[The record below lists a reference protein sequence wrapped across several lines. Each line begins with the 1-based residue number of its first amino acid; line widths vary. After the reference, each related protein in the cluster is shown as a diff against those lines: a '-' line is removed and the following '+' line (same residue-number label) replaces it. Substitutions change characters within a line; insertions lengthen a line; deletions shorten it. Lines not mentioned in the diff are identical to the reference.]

1 MPMGV
6 VRVLRRRVGRM
17 WQLGAVGAGEGTEV
31 VVETVVLLD
40 EEHDVLDRARNRATA
55 ASAPRSRLGRRF
67 WPRLALGLCRRLC
80 FWLGFRS
87 WFCSRPG
94 TRFFLHGGEFPL
106 CRRYRLDY
114 PKVCRKSPIHRAVP
128 RPQ

>member
-6 VRVLRRRVGRM
+6 VRVLCRRVGRM

-55 ASAPRSRLGRRF
+55 ASAPWPRLGRRL
-67 WPRLALGLCRRLC
+67 WPRPGLSLCRRLC

-87 WFCSRPG
+87 WFCFRPG
-94 TRFFLHGGEFPL
+94 TRFFLHGREFPL
-106 CRRYRLDY
+106 WINY
-114 PKVCRKSPIHRAVP
+114 PP
-128 RPQ
+128 

>member
-17 WQLGAVGAGEGTEV
+17 WQLSAVGAGEGTEV

-55 ASAPRSRLGRRF
+55 ASAPRPRLGRRL
-67 WPRLALGLCRRLC
+67 WPRPGLGLCMRLCFWLC

-87 WFCSRPG
+87 WFCFRPG
-94 TRFFLHGGEFPL
+94 TRFFLHGREFPL
-106 CRRYRLDY
+106 WMNY
-114 PKVCRKSPIHRAVP
+114 PP
-128 RPQ
+128 

>member
-17 WQLGAVGAGEGTEV
+17 WQLGAVGAGEGPEA

-55 ASAPRSRLGRRF
+55 ASAPRPRLG
-67 WPRLALGLCRRLC
+67 LDLCRRLC

-87 WFCSRPG
+87 WFCFRPG
-94 TRFFLHGGEFPL
+94 TRFFLHGREFPL
-106 CRRYRLDY
+106 WMNY
-114 PKVCRKSPIHRAVP
+114 PP
-128 RPQ
+128 

>member
-1 MPMGV
+1 MRRGV

-17 WQLGAVGAGEGTEV
+17 WQLSAVGPGEGTEV

-55 ASAPRSRLGRRF
+55 ASATRPRLGRRL
-67 WPRLALGLCRRLC
+67 WPRLGLDLCRRPC

-87 WFCSRPG
+87 WVCFRPG
-94 TRFFLHGGEFPL
+94 SRFFLPG
-106 CRRYRLDY
+106 
-114 PKVCRKSPIHRAVP
+114 RAVP
-128 RPQ
+128 LCS

>member
-55 ASAPRSRLGRRF
+55 ASAPRPRLG
-67 WPRLALGLCRRLC
+67 LSLCMRLC

-87 WFCSRPG
+87 WFCFHPG
-94 TRFFLHGGEFPL
+94 TGFFLHGREFPL
-106 CRRYRLDY
+106 WRSYR
-114 PKVCRKSPIHRAVP
+114 A
-128 RPQ
+128 

>member
-6 VRVLRRRVGRM
+6 VRVLRRRVGCM
-17 WQLGAVGAGEGTEV
+17 WQLGAVGAGESTEV

-55 ASAPRSRLGRRF
+55 APRPRLGRRL
-67 WPRLALGLCRRLC
+67 WPRLALGLCMRLC

-87 WFCSRPG
+87 WSCFRSG
-94 TRFFLHGGEFPL
+94 MRFFLHG
-106 CRRYRLDY
+106 RR
-114 PKVCRKSPIHRAVP
+114 
-128 RPQ
+128 